1 MLYAGSASEKSRL
14 AALAGEAG
22 RVSVSVSS
30 ARTVG
35 IAADDA
41 ISARLADL
49 LPFVARAVAVDGY
62 PIPPEPG
69 NNLFNDLWPAL
80 RAGVSFFAPLPRDSV
95 TNRGSADT
103 LAIAYSLA
111 F

>member
-22 RVSVSVSS
+22 RISVSVSS
-30 ARTVG
+30 GGTLGKAS
-35 IAADDA
+35 DDA

-49 LPFVARAVAVDGY
+49 LPFVAAAVAVDGY
-62 PIPPEPG
+62 PVPPETG
-69 NNLFNDLWPAL
+69 IFNDLWPAL
-80 RAGVSFFAPLPRDSV
+80 RAGVSFFGPLPRDGV
-95 TNRGSADT
+95 TNRASADT
-103 LAIAYSLA
+103 LALAYSLA

>member
-22 RVSVSVSS
+22 RISVSVSS
-30 ARTVG
+30 GGPRGTAS
-35 IAADDA
+35 DDA

-49 LPFVARAVAVDGY
+49 LPFVAAAVAVDGY
-62 PIPPEPG
+62 PVPPEPG
-69 NNLFNDLWPAL
+69 NDLFNDLWPAL

-95 TNRGSADT
+95 TSRASADT